1 MAHVQS
7 SRVGDGA
14 APGTLPSDQASVAIV
29 AGIGQ
34 AAALYHR
41 LLLVVGRA
49 GAGKTQ
55 ALESVGAQTGARFV
69 NLGLRLA
76 RSLHELTVR
85 ERPLRVQELIE
96 ALVGSEDKGGD
107 MVLLDNIEVLFD
119 GGLRQDPLRLLQG
132 VSRDRTVVAAWPGT
146 LGGGQLRYAAP
157 PHREYREYPAHG
169 LLTVALEHG
178 DEAP

>member
-7 SRVGDGA
+7 SRVDDEA
-14 APGTLPSDQASVAIV
+14 VPGTLPSDQASVAIV

-34 AAALYHR
+34 AAVLYHR
-41 LLLVVGRA
+41 LLLVVGRT

-96 ALVGSEDKGGD
+96 ELVGSEDKGRD
-107 MVLLDNIEVLFD
+107 VVLLDNIEVLFD

-132 VSRDRTVVAAWPGT
+132 VSRERTVVAAWPGT
-146 LGGGQLRYAAP
+146 LGGGRLRYAAP

>member
-1 MAHVQS
+1 MARVQS

-14 APGTLPSDQASVAIV
+14 VPGTLPSDQASVAIV

-49 GAGKTQ
+49 GAGKTR
-55 ALESVGAQTGARFV
+55 ALESVGAQTGAPFV

-76 RSLHELTVR
+76 RSLHELAVG

-96 ALVGSEDKGGD
+96 ALVGSEDKGD
-107 MVLLDNIEVLFD
+107 VVLLDNIEVLFD

-132 VSRDRTVVAAWPGT
+132 VSRDRTVVVAWPGT